1 MTHSKNVRRT
11 FTDLFSD
18 IASPRGVIKRRKKRG
33 EMSAWLG
40 VLPLQPE
47 AQLADHG
54 LVVRPLPVVDD
65 QPAGAA
71 GEQAVAQGE
80 ITETTT
86 SSGRVRWT
94 LDTGDQW
101 IHDNAMTRSSQKPEH
116 DGTESHM
123 TTTNVLPPHCQ
134 ARPPIVENE
143 IVFLAE
149 AGREGD
155 VGLELSLSALLG
167 RGWL

>member
-1 MTHSKNVRRT
+1 MVIIYLSKSSKYWLHLTLKYPSFNYIHTSYGYKNVRRT

-18 IASPRGVIKRRKKRG
+18 IASLRGVIKRRKKRG

-94 LDTGDQW
+94 LETSG
-101 IHDNAMTRSSQKPEH
+101 I
-116 DGTESHM
+116 
-123 TTTNVLPPHCQ
+123 TTMQ
-134 ARPPIVENE
+134 
-143 IVFLAE
+143 
-149 AGREGD
+149 
-155 VGLELSLSALLG
+155 
-167 RGWL
+167 